1 MASLN
6 KIQQSFSNMNSTN
19 TEIKL
24 EIPELPM
31 GNGMVSKPPRP
42 DILDNTS
49 ESGVIELPTSN
60 HK

>member
-6 KIQQSFSNMNSTN
+6 KIQQSFSNMKSTN

-42 DILDNTS
+42 DILGNTS
-49 ESGVIELPTSN
+49 EFGVIELPTSK